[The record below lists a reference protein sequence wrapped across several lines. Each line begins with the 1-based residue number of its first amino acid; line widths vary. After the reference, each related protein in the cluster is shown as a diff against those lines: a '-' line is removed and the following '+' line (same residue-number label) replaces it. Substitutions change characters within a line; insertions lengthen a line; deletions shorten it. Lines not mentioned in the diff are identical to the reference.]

1 MEGMNPENTQELRQ
15 VALKLQETFGTPSD
29 PLPPLAKVSKPL
41 PKPPSLAPP
50 RDLPVIVNPPLDFEL
65 QNLDPDHPYL
75 KSRGFLQETIKHFG
89 LGYCNRG
96 LMKGRVVIPLHDADD
111 NLVGY
116 AGRLADDS
124 EVCEYNPKYKFPTSR
139 ERNGK
144 LLEFRSSHLVYNANR
159 LTWPME
165 DLIVVEGFPSVWWL
179 TQHRYSDVVALMG
192 NSCSD
197 EQARI
202 IVSGLVPDG
211 RVWIMSDGDSGG
223 EHCAESILAQIA
235 PHRCVRL
242 VKLSQGQPTDY
253 TPGDL
258 EKLFAKQ

>member
-1 MEGMNPENTQELRQ
+1 V
-15 VALKLQETFGTPSD
+15 VAKAPASQP
-29 PLPPLAKVSKPL
+29 AKN
-41 PKPPSLAPP
+41 
-50 RDLPVIVNPPLDFEL
+50 LPVVINPPLDFEL

-75 KSRGFLQETIKHFG
+75 KSRRFLPETIKHFG

-96 LMKGRVVIPLHDADD
+96 LMKGRVVIPLHDTDD

-116 AGRLADDS
+116 AGRLADDL
-124 EVCEYNPKYKFPTSR
+124 EVSEYNPKYKFPSSR
-139 ERNGK
+139 ERDGK

-179 TQHRYSDVVALMG
+179 TQHRYADCVALMG

-223 EHCAESILAQIA
+223 EYCAESIFAQIA
-235 PHRCVRL
+235 PYRCVRW
-242 VKLSQGQPTDY
+242 VKLSHGQPTDY

-258 EKLFAKQ
+258 EKFFSIK